1 MGANSE
7 RLYSERERKINLSSI
22 VETRIKSGLTQDK
35 FANTL
40 GISVNT
46 LRSWE
51 QGVRKPSGAAA
62 TLLRLLETRSELVA
76 ELSL

>member
-1 MGANSE
+1 M
-7 RLYSERERKINLSSI
+7 
-22 VETRIKSGLTQDK
+22 
-35 FANTL
+35 
-40 GISVNT
+40 SVNT